1 MNHYEVLREKIK
13 KGKANV
19 GIIGLG
25 YVGLPLV
32 KLFLKNNFRVYGFDI
47 DKKKIEKL
55 KKGISYIEHIDFC
68 FFREKFRQKKF
79 KPSSDFKKLKEVNA
93 IIICVP
99 TPLNKKMKPDLKF
112 VKNTVREISKNFKE
126 GTLIVLESTTYP
138 GTTREVILP
147 VFEKKGL
154 KIGEDFFLAF
164 SPEREDPGNKK
175 FTTKNIPKVVGG
187 MDKNSTD
194 IACLLYSK
202 VVDRVIRVSSPE
214 VAEATKMLENTFRA
228 VNIALVN
235 ELKMFFQKAGI
246 DIWEVIEA
254 SKTKPFGFM
263 PFYPGPG
270 WGGHCIP
277 VDPFYLYWRAKKS
290 GIDLNFIKY
299 AGEINIY
306 MPYYVI
312 KRLENALMK
321 NGKKLKGSR
330 ILLLGVAYKR
340 DIDDI
345 RESPALIV
353 FDILEKR
360 GADVFYYDPYVRRIE
375 SKRYKRVVDR
385 VKDLRSTVK
394 NSDAVIVLT
403 DHTNVDYGMILKE
416 ANLIIDTRNVFQRI
430 EGDKSKVIKA

>member
-1 MNHYEVLREKIK
+1 MINISEIRKKIIEK
-13 KGKANV
+13 KAV
-19 GIIGLG
+19 IGIIGLG
-25 YVGLPLV
+25 YVGLPLA
-32 KLFLKNNFRVYGFDI
+32 KLFLKNNFKVYGFDI
-47 DKKKIEKL
+47 DRKKIEKL

-112 VKNTVREISKNFKE
+112 VKNTVKEISKNFEK
-126 GTLIVLESTTYP
+126 GMLIVLESTTYP

-154 KIGEDFFLAF
+154 KIGKDFFLAF

-202 VVDRVIRVSSPE
+202 VVDRVVRVSSPE

-270 WGGHCIP
+270 YGGHCIP
-277 VDPFYLYWRAKKS
+277 VDPFYLYWKAKKL

-299 AGEINIY
+299 AGETNTY
-306 MPYYVI
+306 MPYYVV

-360 GADVFYYDPYVRRIE
+360 GANVFYYDPYVKRIE
-375 SKRYKRVVDR
+375 SKRHKRIINRIKNLRKTIKNVD
-385 VKDLRSTVK
+385 
-394 NSDAVIVLT
+394 ACIILT
-403 DHTNVDYGMILKE
+403 DHTNVDYKMILEE
-416 ANLIIDTRNVFQRI
+416 ANLIIDTRNVF
-430 EGDKSKVIKA
+430 KHVNKMKVLKA